1 MPVVVQAHRADQPGI
16 DSGQVGSLRHRLLGH
31 LEEVQHLADAQ
42 PVPAARHLEQ
52 HDRALVV
59 RSPLLLQEHV
69 AVEHGEQ
76 RAADVDQPFDRLVD
90 PRDAGGRQARQDLP
104 HDPCRGRAN
113 KRTDAKDD
121 GVERL
126 RISHLY

>member
-1 MPVVVQAHRADQPGI
+1 MAPFV
-16 DSGQVGSLRHRLLGH
+16 LG
-31 LEEVQHLADAQ
+31 
-42 PVPAARHLEQ
+42 P
-52 HDRALVV
+52 
-59 RSPLLLQEHV
+59 PLLVEEHV

-76 RAADVDQPFDRLVD
+76 GAADVDQPFDRLVD
-90 PRDAGGRQARQDLP
+90 PRNAGGRQARQDLP

-113 KRTDAKDD
+113 KRTDPKND